1 MANEIINQTESGRV
15 NQKLKFEDFPFVVRR
30 AWDGKSHGSNWSVPA
45 DLDPDD
51 YVAGCKLGA
60 EWAEGF
66 VDFLRDNPGTAGVN
80 LCAVIGG
87 MIVSDETKAARGVRI
102 GFVHSL
108 GRALAI
114 SN

>member
-1 MANEIINQTESGRV
+1 MANEIINQIESGRV
-15 NQKLKFEDFPFVVRR
+15 NQKLKFEDLPFVVRH
-30 AWDGKSHGSNWSVPA
+30 AWDGKSRGSNWSVPA
-45 DLDPDD
+45 DLDPEN
-51 YVAGCKLGA
+51 YGAGCELGR

-66 VDFLRDNPGTAGVN
+66 VDFLRDNPSSAGVD

-87 MIVSDETKAARGVRI
+87 MIVSDETAAARGVRI

-108 GRALAI
+108 GRDLAI